1 MITSASAAAKPRR
14 RKMESGLPEG
24 GWWPWGAALMGVG
37 RAWQKSDWKYRRDSR
52 EQTQRCVSGNFISHR
67 LGNKAEAAE

>member
-52 EQTQRCVSGNFISHR
+52 EQT
-67 LGNKAEAAE
+67 